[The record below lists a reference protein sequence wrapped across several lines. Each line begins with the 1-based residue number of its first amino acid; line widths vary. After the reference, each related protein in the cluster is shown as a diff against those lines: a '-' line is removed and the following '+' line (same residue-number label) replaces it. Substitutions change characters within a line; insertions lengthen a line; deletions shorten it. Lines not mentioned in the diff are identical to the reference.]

1 MEFCPTCG
9 TMLQYELPH
18 MDRPSRFSC
27 PACPYVCNMESRVSN
42 MHLRLSLPFWAI
54 PIPKCVRDFL
64 HFGGFFFKKKK
75 NIQVKIKRKQPL
87 SKKEIQP
94 IFTQDAMMEG
104 PQTEGCRCPFLFFFV
119 YLLLLLLLFLSLNAS
134 LFSLAVTCPACKHGK
149 AVYHE
154 LQTRSADEPM
164 TIFYM
169 CANKNCK
176 HRWNE

>member
-42 MHLRLSLPFWAI
+42 I
-54 PIPKCVRDFL
+54 
-64 HFGGFFFKKKK
+64 FFFFHSSSSSFWDPNSQMLSRFFYTFVFII

-104 PQTEGCRCPFLFFFV
+104 PQTEGGRFVVFFFFLFYYYCYFFFFF
-119 YLLLLLLLFLSLNAS
+119 YSMF
-134 LFSLAVTCPACKHGK
+134 FSP
-149 AVYHE
+149 
-154 LQTRSADEPM
+154 
-164 TIFYM
+164 F
-169 CANKNCK
+169 
-176 HRWNE
+176 RWQ

>member
-18 MDRPSRFSC
+18 MDSPSRFSC
-27 PACPYVCNMESRVSN
+27 PACPYVCNMESR
-42 MHLRLSLPFWAI
+42 
-54 PIPKCVRDFL
+54 
-64 HFGGFFFKKKK
+64 
-75 NIQVKIKRKQPL
+75 VKIKRKQPL

-104 PQTEGCRCPFLFFFV
+104 PQTE
-119 YLLLLLLLFLSLNAS
+119 
-134 LFSLAVTCPACKHGK
+134 VTCPACKHGK

-164 TIFYM
+164 SIFYM